1 MPRFPILSVPTP
13 SRLPSRKKRRACVCD
28 FPHESPPK
36 GGDVGKSGLS
46 QYLRQKQP
54 HFQNQLPHRE
64 LYTWDHRNRLTSV
77 TQQEWDSVEETW
89 TTTQIVEYAYDYN
102 NIWIRKV
109 IGNNSTFFIPEN
121 YQTVLQLDN
130 GAVSHHYLWTPNQQD
145 KLLADTTADG
155 VLWSLTD
162 HLGTIRDI
170 IQETSSGLVIP
181 AHLIYDVFGNIISCT
196 DSTGQAI
203 ENPVLFAYTGK
214 AFDVD
219 THLQNNINRWYD
231 PTVGRWLS
239 TDPIG
244 FKGTDTNLYRY
255 INNRLLYS
263 LDFSGLQE
271 CTIFLYIADNEEL
284 WEMLYEDKFLT
295 IPKPEEGKRYDLD
308 KRKPIEESVFPSP
321 YQNEWS
327 SSIDE
332 YTFFDIITCWSK
344 PFLRGAPPEHLI
356 LPTRK
361 RLPMDKGMLP
371 GEFILDRVELLKK
384 VIPQTMKKKKCLSY
398 CIKYKCGPMAIEKM
412 EKTIK
417 LWEER
422 IDMLRQD
429 IYRCQNQIK
438 TNSPEIRSIG
448 IPTNR
453 QCSDRIRIDKG
464 MIEKWKS
471 RIISLREI
479 IEKCNL

>member
-1 MPRFPILSVPTP
+1 M
-13 SRLPSRKKRRACVCD
+13 
-28 FPHESPPK
+28 
-36 GGDVGKSGLS
+36 
-46 QYLRQKQP
+46 
-54 HFQNQLPHRE
+54 
-64 LYTWDHRNRLTSV
+64 
-77 TQQEWDSVEETW
+77 
-89 TTTQIVEYAYDYN
+89 
-102 NIWIRKV
+102 
-109 IGNNSTFFIPEN
+109 
-121 YQTVLQLDN
+121 
-130 GAVSHHYLWTPNQQD
+130 
-145 KLLADTTADG
+145 
-155 VLWSLTD
+155 
-162 HLGTIRDI
+162 
-170 IQETSSGLVIP
+170 
-181 AHLIYDVFGNIISCT
+181 
-196 DSTGQAI
+196 
-203 ENPVLFAYTGK
+203 
-214 AFDVD
+214 
-219 THLQNNINRWYD
+219 
-231 PTVGRWLS
+231 
-239 TDPIG
+239 
-244 FKGTDTNLYRY
+244 NLYRY

-344 PFLRGAPPEHLI
+344 PFLRGAPPKHLI
-356 LPTRK
+356 IPKDK